1 MENIFNWDQIS
12 LPFEAI
18 FALDDI
24 VEPSSK
30 KLDSLHTKEREE
42 FEQLENENRRREF
55 VSSRLLFKKLAHEW
69 KLPEKEF
76 LIWKN
81 EWGNPFAKTY
91 SEQFEVSIAHTN
103 KRVLCGIAK
112 EHPIGIDL
120 EPTDRDVVDGL
131 RTRIMHPEEKEGRD
145 TVSTIRLWTIKEAYI
160 KLRGKGLRL
169 NMNDVYV
176 EKENDYFLAK
186 LDNDKLAKVCS
197 FQFDNNWLAIAFYS

>member
-1 MENIFNWDQIS
+1 MGNIFNRDQIS

-24 VEPSSK
+24 TEPSSK
-30 KLDSLHTKEREE
+30 QLNRLHGEERKELN
-42 FEQLENENRRREF
+42 QLESESRRREF
-55 VSSRLLFKKLAHEW
+55 VSSRLLFKELAHEW
-69 KLPEKEF
+69 ELPEKEF

-81 EWGNPFAKTY
+81 EWGNPFAKTH

-103 KRVLCGIAK
+103 DRVLCGIAK

-120 EPTDRDVVDGL
+120 EPTDRTVADGL
-131 RTRIMHPEEKEGRD
+131 RTRIMHPKEKDVGD

-169 NMNDVYV
+169 NMKDVYV
-176 EKENDYFLAK
+176 QRDEDDFLAK
-186 LDNDKLAKVCS
+186 LDNDKQAKVCS